1 MYLRVRRPARNG
13 RLISVDDPSAA
24 ILQTLVDCCKQKKLE
39 RDSERT
45 KRKRDKVIID
55 QVTHEEE
62 HQSERSGINKRAVV
76 PTNPPAHSFNLK
88 SFPASLSL
96 TRRRR
101 SIVRLE

>member
-1 MYLRVRRPARNG
+1 MAIREPPQLRHQASSWASWSFVKKYLRVRRPARDG

-39 RDSERT
+39 RGSERT

-62 HQSERSGINKRAVV
+62 RISRSAAG
-76 PTNPPAHSFNLK
+76 
-88 SFPASLSL
+88 
-96 TRRRR
+96 
-101 SIVRLE
+101 